1 MKYLKKDDNKASAF
15 IKEFALKNYK
25 TYLAHYESRN
35 LKPIPFHEFFK
46 NYTSHEN

>member
-1 MKYLKKDDNKASAF
+1 MEYIKKDDKKSSTF

-35 LKPIPFHEFFK
+35 LKPIPFHEFLK